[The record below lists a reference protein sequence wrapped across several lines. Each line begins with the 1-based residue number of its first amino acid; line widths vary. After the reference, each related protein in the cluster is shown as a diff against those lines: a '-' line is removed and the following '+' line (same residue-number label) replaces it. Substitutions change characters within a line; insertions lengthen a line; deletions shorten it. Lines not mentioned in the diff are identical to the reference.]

1 MTTINGDYGVN
12 KTETNCT
19 TYWVAEM
26 LCLLS
31 SSYFY
36 EIVCDKVKKLI
47 TRTGT
52 YFTVSCS
59 FW

>member
-12 KTETNCT
+12 KTETNCR

-31 SSYFY
+31 SSYFD
-36 EIVCDKVKKLI
+36 EKVCDKIKM
-47 TRTGT
+47 TT
-52 YFTVSCS
+52 
-59 FW
+59 